1 LLNEKYSKRKYI
13 MKIKNIKNIDKIKIT
28 VTHLELMVIL
38 KALKNSELTLFN
50 LEDFNDI
57 NFDKDELKSGSDI
70 REINKEIQLAITK
83 GLKNIDPY

>member
-1 LLNEKYSKRKYI
+1 